1 MASCM
6 GGLRTTGDLV
16 AWMQMTRKMR
26 LAEAK
31 AYVADKLGLEIADL
45 TNEEVVQDV
54 RFDLG
59 IGTLMAVP
67 GIPKGIMAKKNIAEL
82 LDIEINSV
90 NLFRSEFKKKYNLE

>member
-16 AWMQMTRKMR
+16 AWMQMTKKMR

-31 AYVADKLGLEIADL
+31 AYVADKLGIEVADL
-45 TNEEVVQDV
+45 INEDIVQQL
-54 RFDLG
+54 RLDLG
-59 IGTLMAVP
+59 IGTLIAVP
-67 GIPKGIMAKKNIAEL
+67 GSPKGIMAKKNISEL

-90 NLFRSEFKKKYNLE
+90 NLFKSQYEKK